1 MMYSASTNYFS
12 LQSEL
17 LEQVHGFTQST
28 KAGIWVVEMGVEEVG
43 IGKTHL

>member
-1 MMYSASTNYFS
+1 MMYSASIKYFS

-28 KAGIWVVEMGVEEVG
+28 KGAIWVVEMEVEEVG